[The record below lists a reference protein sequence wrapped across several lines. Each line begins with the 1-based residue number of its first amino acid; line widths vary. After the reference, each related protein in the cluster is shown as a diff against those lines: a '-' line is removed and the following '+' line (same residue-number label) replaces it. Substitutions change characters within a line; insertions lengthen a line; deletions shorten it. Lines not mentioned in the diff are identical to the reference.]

1 MRIGIV
7 APPWMPVPPTSYGGT
22 EAVVDN
28 LAQALTGLGHEVR
41 LFTVRESSS
50 PVQRQALFDVPPDL
64 INSSVHEAAHVLAA
78 YQALSDVDVIHDH
91 TILGPLIGAPGHER
105 PPVVVTHH
113 GPFDA
118 ENRRVFAATSRRAQ
132 VVAISRSQAS
142 YAAEVPIAAVVHHG
156 IDVDLYSPGDSSVDG
171 AGEYLLWV
179 GRMNPDKGADCAIEI
194 ARKAG
199 RPLVMLAKMREPAEC
214 GYFEEHVQPRMGED
228 VTLHLE
234 PSMDMR
240 MDVQRG
246 ALALLNPIRWPEPF
260 GLVMA
265 EALATATPVIT
276 AACGAAPEIVDD
288 GSTGFVCPDDDAMV
302 KAVSRLDEI
311 DRSACRAAAETRFSR
326 KRMASDYLEVYA
338 SACGADA

>member
-1 MRIGIV
+1 MLIGLV

-28 LAQALTGLGHEVR
+28 IAQALTQLGHDVR
-41 LFTVRESSS
+41 LFTVRASSS
-50 PVQRQALFDVPPDL
+50 PVHRQALFDEPPEL

-78 YQALSDVDVIHDH
+78 YQALGDVDVIHDH
-91 TILGPLIGAPGHER
+91 TILGPLIGAPGREC
-105 PPVVVTHH
+105 PAVVVTHH

-118 ENRRVFAATSRRAQ
+118 ENRRLFEAASRHAR
-132 VVAISRSQAS
+132 VVAISQSQAS

-156 IDVDLYSPGDSSVDG
+156 IDVDLYSPGESSADG

-179 GRMNPDKGADCAIEI
+179 GRMNEDKGADRAIEI
-194 ARKAG
+194 ARRAG

-234 PSMDMR
+234 PSMDFR
-240 MDVQRG
+240 LDVQRG
-246 ALALLNPIRWPEPF
+246 AAALLNPIRWPEPF

-265 EALATATPVIT
+265 EALATATPVIST
-276 AACGAAPEIVDD
+276 ACGAAPEIVDH
-288 GSTGFVCPDDDAMV
+288 GRTGFVCPDDDALV
-302 KAVSRLDEI
+302 DAVSRLDEI

-326 KRMASDYLEVYA
+326 RRMASDYVAVYE
-338 SACGADA
+338 SATGADA